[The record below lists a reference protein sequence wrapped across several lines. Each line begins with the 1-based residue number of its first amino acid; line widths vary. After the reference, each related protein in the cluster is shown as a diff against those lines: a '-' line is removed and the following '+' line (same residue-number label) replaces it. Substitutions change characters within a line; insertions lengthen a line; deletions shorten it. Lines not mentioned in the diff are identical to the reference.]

1 MKLKRRG
8 GFVKYVIS
16 MDDLDRFI
24 KAQEYSYPIALKEI
38 RSGRKMGHWI
48 WYIFPQLKGLGHS
61 SRSQYYGIT
70 DLEEAKAYLNN
81 PILVQRLR
89 EITEALLG
97 LPEHLT
103 ARDILGGIDAMKVK
117 SSMTLFYMASK
128 EQLYKDVLDRYY
140 MGEMDTRTLDIVTT

>member
-1 MKLKRRG
+1 MKLKKREG
-8 GFVKYVIS
+8 HAKYVIN
-16 MDDLDRFI
+16 MDDLERFV
-24 KAQEYSYPIALKEI
+24 KAQEHSYPIALEEI
-38 RSGRKMGHWI
+38 RSGRKMSHWI

-61 SRSQYYGIT
+61 SKSQYYGLA
-70 DLEEAKAYLNN
+70 DLEEAKAYLNH
-81 PILVQRLR
+81 PVLAQHLR

-117 SSMTLFYMASK
+117 SSMTLFNMASK

-140 MGEMDTRTLDIVTT
+140 KGEMDTRTLDILTT